1 MKKTRSLSCKSLL
14 LGTDEETL
22 WWEETAI
29 NFPIPSF
36 EISITEAM
44 NVTTTLDVYCLPKEK
59 LKRNQP
65 EFTSRKWNCSAM
77 RFFSASYWL
86 LKEIAEREVEI
97 EWEKDRERQRER
109 ENGREWYEDNPFTS
123 ELTHELSQFMEPLD
137 ILLGCQVLIETIN
150 CRKHVGTTI
159 LTAHNPF

>member
-97 EWEKDRERQRER
+97 DRDRMRERQRETEGER
-109 ENGREWYEDNPFTS
+109 EQKGVIWRQPIHFRVDSWTVTVYGAPWHS
-123 ELTHELSQFMEPLD
+123 ARLPS
-137 ILLGCQVLIETIN
+137 IN
-150 CRKHVGTTI
+150 W
-159 LTAHNPF
+159 NN